1 MFWKEINCFE
11 RQSAKTIYS
20 HSLGSPVQ
28 GFSGFPKAFAFGNRG
43 ISGFLAFPK
52 AFAFR
57 NHGITWFFEDSLR
70 HLPLEIMKIQGFS
83 GFPKAFPFRN
93 HGISRFFED
102 FLRHLPLE
110 IMKIQRIFFG
120 NPDLSPFESTEL
132 WKEINCFERNKLFV
146 IKQFTFEKTIYIWV
160 SGNLIPENCFGKQLE
175 KQFVFSLEPG
185 RW

>member
-1 MFWKEINCFE
+1 MDF
-11 RQSAKTIYS
+11 Q
-20 HSLGSPVQ
+20 V
-28 GFSGFPKAFAFGNRG
+28 
-43 ISGFLAFPK
+43 
-52 AFAFR
+52 
-57 NHGITWFFEDSLR
+57 FEDSLR
-70 HLPLEIMKIQGFS
+70 HLPLEIMEWQGFFEDSLRQSPLEIMKIQGFP

-146 IKQFTFEKTIYIWV
+146 KNNLLLKNNLYLSLRESDSWKLFWKTIRKKNLFWV
-160 SGNLIPENCFGKQLE
+160 SSREVDNWKDFISGTP
-175 KQFVFSLEPG
+175 V
-185 RW
+185 